1 MHAARSLFN
10 GNLAVSVINHLKP
23 ANFGEWA
30 VEGLGFRVN
39 FGEGVKPKVDVMI
52 NTSFE
57 EAESCPTTTYDGLTE
72 S

>member
-1 MHAARSLFN
+1 MGSGGF
-10 GNLAVSVINHLKP
+10 
-23 ANFGEWA
+23 
-30 VEGLGFRVN
+30 GLGFRVN

-57 EAESCPTTTYDGLTE
+57 EAESGPTTTYDGLTE